1 MVYLSLIISTL
12 LTVMNVP
19 YDAVMNAHENMRYY
33 ALVGILES
41 FLKLAVAFA
50 CVDASGDKLI
60 VLWRPYDLHSPI
72 HIEYY
77 EVYCHKYY

>member
-41 FLKLAVAFA
+41 FSNSPWLLPVSMLRAINSSFM
-50 CVDASGDKLI
+50 ASL
-60 VLWRPYDLHSPI
+60 
-72 HIEYY
+72 
-77 EVYCHKYY
+77 